1 MSETILQ
8 EAQRLVGGDRNK
20 DYGHPLDDF
29 GKVTG
34 MAMALWGRGPQT
46 PEEHALY
53 MVLVKIAR
61 EVNKP
66 KRDNRVDGAGYF
78 ATLDMIHEERARRAT
93 PVEPEVDTFLESP
106 PSTGAV
112 TVLG

>member
-1 MSETILQ
+1 MHMTKETILQ
-8 EAQRLVGGDRNK
+8 EAQRLVCGDRNK

-46 PEEHALY
+46 PEEHAMY
-53 MVLVKIAR
+53 MVLVKLAR
-61 EVNKP
+61 EANNP

-78 ATLDMIHEERARRAT
+78 GTLDMIHEERARRAS
-93 PVEPEVDTFLESP
+93 PQQEMALKPGEVRYLP
-106 PSTGAV
+106 
-112 TVLG
+112 

>member
-1 MSETILQ
+1 METILQ
-8 EAQRLVGGDRNK
+8 EAQRLVCGERNK

-29 GKVTG
+29 GKVSG

-61 EVNKP
+61 EVNNP

-78 ATLDMIHEERARRAT
+78 ATLDMIHAERERRAH
-93 PVEPEVDTFLESP
+93 PQQEILP
-106 PSTGAV
+106 
-112 TVLG
+112 